1 MNDSAWPD
9 GSKWPNGSN
18 GTNNSFPSENADD
31 APDVTRIQSFSMP
44 VEPHQDTPEGQ
55 QPPASP
61 PSAGYG
67 TQPPASPGYGQ
78 PPAPPA
84 PPGPADYQPYKP
96 SGPAQPGYQA
106 PAAPGYQPPPPPG
119 GYQAPYQQPGQPGGY
134 PSAQPYQPYP
144 APQPYSYGYGD
155 MRPRT
160 NGMAIASMVC
170 SLVFFLYGIPSL
182 VGLILGL
189 VSLNQIKQRGEGG
202 KGMAITGIV
211 LGALGIVG
219 WIIFF
224 IVIAVVI
231 AHAPSTGTG
240 ISNG

>member
-1 MNDSAWPD
+1 MGDITVNDSAWPD

-55 QPPASP
+55 QPPTP
-61 PSAGYG
+61 
-67 TQPPASPGYGQ
+67 Q
-78 PPAPPA
+78 APPA
-84 PPGPADYQPYKP
+84 PPG
-96 SGPAQPGYQA
+96 
-106 PAAPGYQPPPPPG
+106 YQPPAPPG
-119 GYQAPYQQPGQPGGY
+119 GYQAPYQQPGGY

-170 SLVFFLYGIPSL
+170 SFVFFLYGIPSL

-240 ISNG
+240 TGISNG